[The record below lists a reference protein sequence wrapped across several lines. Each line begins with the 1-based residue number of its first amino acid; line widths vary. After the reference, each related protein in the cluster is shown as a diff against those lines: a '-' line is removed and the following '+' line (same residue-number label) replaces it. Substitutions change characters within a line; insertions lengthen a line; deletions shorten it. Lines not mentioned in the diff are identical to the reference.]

1 MWWTVIFGFI
11 LPLAIIFYRKVKSEI
26 EIATHGAAREL
37 FALKL
42 HCVSWTNP
50 WRLEI
55 KVHMLQ
61 GRFILKAWE
70 IQNQYVFWKYFK
82 LSPVRL
88 QVSELD
94 IAFLMSC
101 KNWALYLIFMNMIID
116 SIRLSESR
124 FHFYTFEFKSKKQ
137 VIHRIESYVLAVKIN
152 FDLWVNSILFHLF
165 D

>member
-1 MWWTVIFGFI
+1 MVLQENSSLWNCTASVGRI
-11 LPLAIIFYRKVKSEI
+11 LGDLRSKYISYKVGS
-26 EIATHGAAREL
+26 
-37 FALKL
+37 
-42 HCVSWTNP
+42 
-50 WRLEI
+50 
-55 KVHMLQ
+55 
-61 GRFILKAWE
+61 
-70 IQNQYVFWKYFK
+70 FWKPGKFK
-82 LSPVRL
+82 ISMCFENISSWVLVDS
-88 QVSELD
+88 QISELD
-94 IAFLMSC
+94 IAFLISC